1 MFCFVLI
8 LALLVVTSSLLSSE
22 LFLWSIIAAVILV
35 VEEFNIC
42 PHGLY
47 CCCGIYSWICFVLYC
62 GCPGYALFSRDGLV
76 TPDFYCSPCDSQDCP
91 FGIFFLH
98 RLGVCAPVLFYKY
111 CQSDASLLY
120 PTCSLFSILL

>member
-8 LALLVVTSSLLSSE
+8 LALLVVTSSLLSFE
-22 LFLWSIIAAVILV
+22 LFLWLIIAAVILV

-47 CCCGIYSWICFVLYC
+47 CCCGIYSWICFVLYY
-62 GCPGYALFSRDGLV
+62 GCPVYALFSRDGLV

>member
-47 CCCGIYSWICFVLYC
+47 CCCGIYSWICFVLYY
-62 GCPGYALFSRDGLV
+62 GCPVYALFSRDGLV

-98 RLGVCAPVLFYKY
+98 RLGVCAPVVAL
-111 CQSDASLLY
+111 
-120 PTCSLFSILL
+120 